1 MSRLCALFIF
11 ARIKYMIG
19 IAKVLYFLR
28 TMTIYELLS
37 LNKDSLRYLSA
48 AGIKTKDYRYVD
60 LFRDYT
66 KMMDE
71 GCKTTY
77 AVAVLAGK
85 YGICERKVYDVLR
98 RLQETCSVNRG

>member
-1 MSRLCALFIF
+1 ME
-11 ARIKYMIG
+11 
-19 IAKVLYFLR
+19 

-48 AGIKTKDYRYVD
+48 AGIRTKDYRYVD

-66 KMMDE
+66 EMMGE

-77 AVAVLAGK
+77 AVAVLAEK
-85 YGICERKVYDVLR
+85 YGICERKVYDVIR

>member
-1 MSRLCALFIF
+1 
-11 ARIKYMIG
+11 
-19 IAKVLYFLR
+19 
-28 TMTIYELLS
+28 MTIYELLS

-48 AGIKTKDYRYVD
+48 AGIRTKDYRYVD

-66 KMMDE
+66 EMMGE

-77 AVAVLAGK
+77 AVAVLLNEK
-85 YGICERKVYDVLR
+85 YGICERKVYDVIR